1 MNPIIFLS
9 LGPGDPDLLTVKAV
23 KTLKAADVIM
33 VPATGSRSRAA
44 DIIREW
50 CDKSRLTVYELPMLK
65 DRQAVSAV
73 YDRIYADCVSLY
85 HKGRR
90 VVVAVEG
97 DVSIYASIHYVM
109 DRLQAAGIPTE
120 QSPGIPSFIAA
131 AAEAGLSLV
140 SQQQRLIV
148 LPGNV
153 GHTEDQASTDN
164 ISVQMLRQL
173 LESHHVV
180 VIMKLSQCQDAV
192 KEFLRQN
199 EAAVC
204 HYFENIGTPEAFHT
218 SDHQEI
224 ISLCMPYF
232 SLCVLSNGIS
242 TEM

>member
-50 CDKSRLTVYELPMLK
+50 CDKRRLTVYELPMLK

-140 SQQQRLIV
+140 SQQQQLTI
-148 LPGNV
+148 LPG
-153 GHTEDQASTDN
+153 DADAK
-164 ISVQMLRQL
+164 MLHQL
-173 LESHHVV
+173 LSSNHVV
-180 VIMKLSQCQDAV
+180 VVMKLSQCQEAV
-192 KEFLRQN
+192 KEFLRRNPQT
-199 EAAVC
+199 VC
-204 HYFENIGTPEAFHT
+204 HYFENVDTPEAYHT
-218 SDHQEI
+218 TLHEEI
-224 ISLCMPYF
+224 ISRHIPYF
-232 SLCVLSNGIS
+232 SLCIIYPA
-242 TEM
+242 

>member
-140 SQQQRLIV
+140 SQQQQLTI
-148 LPGNV
+148 LPG
-153 GHTEDQASTDN
+153 DADAK
-164 ISVQMLRQL
+164 MLHQL
-173 LESHHVV
+173 LSSNHVV
-180 VIMKLSQCQDAV
+180 VVMKLSQCQEAV
-192 KEFLRQN
+192 KEFLRRNPQT
-199 EAAVC
+199 VC
-204 HYFENIGTPEAFHT
+204 HYFENVDTPEAYHT
-218 SDHQEI
+218 TLHEEI
-224 ISLCMPYF
+224 ISRHIPYF
-232 SLCVLSNGIS
+232 SLCVIYPA
-242 TEM
+242 